1 MATIN
6 LHCEDCEAV
15 LGDAC
20 LEVHK
25 FLDQYAAYFPIKRFF
40 EYHRSFLH
48 NKYGLILVENKWGEI
63 GRKAAILHL
72 VRDYMEFPIPQNM
85 GWSEKHLAKALVE
98 FNNMYKYEPN
108 MDPRIIAAWKGKG
121 LVAIAFEEG

>member
-6 LHCEDCEAV
+6 LHCEDCEIV
-15 LGDAC
+15 LGDPC
-20 LEVHK
+20 LEVHE
-25 FLDQYAAYFPIKRFF
+25 FLDQYAAYFPIRQFF

-48 NKYGLILVENKWGEI
+48 NYYGLSVVESRWGEL

-85 GWSEKHLAKALVE
+85 EWAMKHLPKALME
-98 FNNMYKYEPN
+98 LSMFYRYEPN
-108 MDPRIIAAWKGKG
+108 MDPRIVAAWKGKG